1 MQTLHNLNEGICL
14 HPELQLQVL
23 FSLMFSIFFFLNVL
37 ASEEL
42 AGFEEAWKGK
52 ARKHLPGWSEGFK
65 CMMVRLRMPF

>member
-1 MQTLHNLNEGICL
+1 MLASRVAAASAFQFDVFKLLL
-14 HPELQLQVL
+14 
-23 FSLMFSIFFFLNVL
+23 FLNVL